1 MQNNKESA
9 QHRETLDFPMGL
21 VQQGNGL
28 LYLVPS
34 LSTRAA
40 EKDPLEAENLLV
52 AAEMEQKYS

>member
-1 MQNNKESA
+1 
-9 QHRETLDFPMGL
+9 MGL

-28 LYLVPS
+28 LYLVPP